1 MVSSSLA
8 VFRYELKKSFGIGTT
23 IFWLFVILFPT
34 ILQLLIDKYFVTT
47 LDLSATI
54 LAAMIPGA
62 VCLITILVAM
72 TPYLST
78 ELEGNL
84 WPYVATRPYGR
95 TAIMFGKYLVAVTRS
110 LIAGLLAIAIIFPS
124 TSLNQLNIDVPQPFQ
139 TSGTLG
145 SSVTQA
151 NPKESITEN
160 TELSLNAKTKELN
173 PSQGYPLWLALVCLV
188 ILSSICYSAL
198 FCLLGTIMYK
208 RPMIIA
214 IIYTLIVEVI
224 ISFLPV
230 VANGLTLNFYLRSI
244 YVRSLELELE
254 QPVLK
259 ALFENPNFLSQSST
273 SWDLIFVGLLAFS
286 FLFAANT
293 LLRNREYHVGETL

>member
-1 MVSSSLA
+1 MDALPSCS
-8 VFRYELKKSFGIGTT
+8 
-23 IFWLFVILFPT
+23 
-34 ILQLLIDKYFVTT
+34 
-47 LDLSATI
+47 
-54 LAAMIPGA
+54 
-62 VCLITILVAM
+62 
-72 TPYLST
+72 
-78 ELEGNL
+78 
-84 WPYVATRPYGR
+84 
-95 TAIMFGKYLVAVTRS
+95 GKYLVAVTRS

-124 TSLNQLNIDVPQPFQ
+124 TSLNQLNIDIPQPFQ
-139 TSGTLG
+139 TSSTIG
-145 SSVTQA
+145 SSVTQ
-151 NPKESITEN
+151 PDQKESITEN
-160 TELSLNAKTKELN
+160 TELSLNIKTKELN
-173 PSQGYPLWLALVCLV
+173 ASQGCPLWLALVCLV

-244 YVRSLELELE
+244 YVRSMDLELE

>member
-1 MVSSSLA
+1 MISSSLA

-124 TSLNQLNIDVPQPFQ
+124 TSLNQLNIDIPQPFQ
-139 TSGTLG
+139 TSGTIG
-145 SSVTQA
+145 SSVTQ
-151 NPKESITEN
+151 PDQKESITEN
-160 TELSLNAKTKELN
+160 TELSLNTKTKELN
-173 PSQGYPLWLALVCLV
+173 SSQGYPLWLALVCLV

-244 YVRSLELELE
+244 YVRSMELELE

-286 FLFAANT
+286 FLFAANI

>member
-1 MVSSSLA
+1 MISSSLA
-8 VFRYELKKSFGIGTT
+8 VFRYELKNSFGIGTT
-23 IFWLFVILFPT
+23 IFWIFVILFPT

-124 TSLNQLNIDVPQPFQ
+124 TSLNQLNIDIPQPFQ
-139 TSGTLG
+139 TSSTIG
-145 SSVTQA
+145 SSVTQ
-151 NPKESITEN
+151 PDQKESITEN
-160 TELSLNAKTKELN
+160 TELSLNIKTKELN
-173 PSQGYPLWLALVCLV
+173 ASQGYPLWLALVCLV

-244 YVRSLELELE
+244 YVRSMDLELE

-286 FLFAANT
+286 FLFAANI

>member
-124 TSLNQLNIDVPQPFQ
+124 TSLNQLNIDIPQPFQ
-139 TSGTLG
+139 T
-145 SSVTQA
+145 
-151 NPKESITEN
+151 K
-160 TELSLNAKTKELN
+160 
-173 PSQGYPLWLALVCLV
+173 
-188 ILSSICYSAL
+188 
-198 FCLLGTIMYK
+198 
-208 RPMIIA
+208 
-214 IIYTLIVEVI
+214 
-224 ISFLPV
+224 
-230 VANGLTLNFYLRSI
+230 YL
-244 YVRSLELELE
+244 
-254 QPVLK
+254 
-259 ALFENPNFLSQSST
+259 
-273 SWDLIFVGLLAFS
+273 
-286 FLFAANT
+286 
-293 LLRNREYHVGETL
+293 

>member
-1 MVSSSLA
+1 MISSSLA
-8 VFRYELKKSFGIGTT
+8 VFRYELKNSFGIGTT
-23 IFWLFVILFPT
+23 IFWIFVILFPT

-124 TSLNQLNIDVPQPFQ
+124 TSLNQLNIDIPQPFQ
-139 TSGTLG
+139 TSSTIG
-145 SSVTQA
+145 SSVTQ
-151 NPKESITEN
+151 PDQKESITEN
-160 TELSLNAKTKELN
+160 TELSLNIKTKELN
-173 PSQGYPLWLALVCLV
+173 ASQGYPLWLALVCLV

-244 YVRSLELELE
+244 YVRSMDLELE

>member
-1 MVSSSLA
+1 
-8 VFRYELKKSFGIGTT
+8 
-23 IFWLFVILFPT
+23 
-34 ILQLLIDKYFVTT
+34 
-47 LDLSATI
+47 
-54 LAAMIPGA
+54 
-62 VCLITILVAM
+62 
-72 TPYLST
+72 
-78 ELEGNL
+78 
-84 WPYVATRPYGR
+84 
-95 TAIMFGKYLVAVTRS
+95 MFGKYLVAVTRS

-124 TSLNQLNIDVPQPFQ
+124 TSLNQLNVDFPQPFE
-139 TSGTLG
+139 TVDTIG
-145 SSVTQA
+145 SSVTQ
-151 NPKESITEN
+151 PDSEERITEN
-160 TELSLNAKTKELN
+160 TELSLNAKTEDLN
-173 PSQGYPLWLALVCLV
+173 ARQGYPLWLALVCIV
-188 ILSSICYSAL
+188 ALSSICYSSL

-244 YVRSLELELE
+244 YVRIMGMEFE

-273 SWDLIFVGLLAFS
+273 SWDLIFVSLLTFS
-286 FLFAANT
+286 FLFAANI

>member
-1 MVSSSLA
+1 MISSSLA
-8 VFRYELKKSFGIGTT
+8 VFRYELKNSFGIGTT
-23 IFWLFVILFPT
+23 IFWIFVILFPT

-124 TSLNQLNIDVPQPFQ
+124 TSLNQLNIDIPQPFQ
-139 TSGTLG
+139 TSSTIG
-145 SSVTQA
+145 SSVTQ
-151 NPKESITEN
+151 PDQKESITEN
-160 TELSLNAKTKELN
+160 TELSLNIKTKELN
-173 PSQGYPLWLALVCLV
+173 ASQDYPLWLALVCLV

-244 YVRSLELELE
+244 YVRSMDLELE

-259 ALFENPNFLSQSST
+259 AIFENPNFLSQSST

>member
-1 MVSSSLA
+1 
-8 VFRYELKKSFGIGTT
+8 
-23 IFWLFVILFPT
+23 
-34 ILQLLIDKYFVTT
+34 
-47 LDLSATI
+47 
-54 LAAMIPGA
+54 
-62 VCLITILVAM
+62 M

-95 TAIMFGKYLVAVTRS
+95 SAIMFGKYLVAVTRS

-124 TSLNQLNIDVPQPFQ
+124 TSLNQLNVDFPQPFE
-139 TSGTLG
+139 TVDTIG
-145 SSVTQA
+145 SSVTQ
-151 NPKESITEN
+151 PDSEERITEN
-160 TELSLNAKTKELN
+160 TELSLNAKTEDLN
-173 PSQGYPLWLALVCLV
+173 ARQGYPLWLALVCIV
-188 ILSSICYSAL
+188 ALSSICYSSL

-244 YVRSLELELE
+244 YVRIMGMEFE

-273 SWDLIFVGLLAFS
+273 SWDLIFVSLLTFS
-286 FLFAANT
+286 FLFAANI

>member
-124 TSLNQLNIDVPQPFQ
+124 TSLNQLNIDIPQPFQ

-151 NPKESITEN
+151 DQKENITEN

-173 PSQGYPLWLALVCLV
+173 TSQGYPLWLALVCLV

-244 YVRSLELELE
+244 YVRSMELELE

-286 FLFAANT
+286 FLFAANI

>member
-1 MVSSSLA
+1 MISSSLA
-8 VFRYELKKSFGIGTT
+8 VFRYELKNSFGIGTT
-23 IFWLFVILFPT
+23 IFWIFVILFPT

-124 TSLNQLNIDVPQPFQ
+124 TSLNQLNIDIPQPFQ
-139 TSGTLG
+139 TSSTIG
-145 SSVTQA
+145 SSVTQ
-151 NPKESITEN
+151 PDQKESITEN
-160 TELSLNAKTKELN
+160 TELSLNIKTKELN
-173 PSQGYPLWLALVCLV
+173 ASQGYPLWLALVCLV

-244 YVRSLELELE
+244 YVRSMDLELE

-293 LLRNREYHVGETL
+293 LLRNRE